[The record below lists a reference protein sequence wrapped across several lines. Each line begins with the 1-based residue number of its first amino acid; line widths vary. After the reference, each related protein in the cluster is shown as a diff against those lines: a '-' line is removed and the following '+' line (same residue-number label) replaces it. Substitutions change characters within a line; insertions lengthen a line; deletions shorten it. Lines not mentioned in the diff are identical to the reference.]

1 MNESPMPDKV
11 IRKPKMP
18 IIYET
23 SPDGDKMDPECV
35 SICNALNLL
44 EGIETISSCCGHGFQ
59 PFRIYF
65 VAEFLNDLK
74 PIMEL
79 IDESEIWRVRVSMAT
94 GNMEIYF
101 ILESA
106 NGWADAYGSANEL
119 TELIAQR
126 AEKE

>member
-1 MNESPMPDKV
+1 MGDHETVDGMICRLIERISSLTHQLDEKDTAIKV

-35 SICNALNLL
+35 PICNALNLL

-79 IDESEIWRVRVSMAT
+79 IDESEFGV
-94 GNMEIYF
+94 
-101 ILESA
+101 
-106 NGWADAYGSANEL
+106 
-119 TELIAQR
+119 
-126 AEKE
+126 